1 MLKQETW
8 YSISEFEYKDA
19 DHEQMYKNDV
29 ETEEK
34 NLLQDLH
41 STLCV
46 DKREYTYCDLQKAAK
61 AFGADV
67 KKIPYSIRV
76 ILENVIR
83 NAKSEEELR
92 TNVAK
97 VLNWQDNIDAEVE
110 FYPSRVLLQ
119 DYTGVPCIV
128 DLASMRDAAVKLG
141 LKESEINPE
150 IPVDL
155 IIDHSVQ
162 VDMAG
167 TGEAASGNI
176 ELEFER
182 NMERYQMLK
191 WAQREFSNLRVVP
204 PDTGIVHQINIEYLS
219 PVVTEKKKGE
229 ALLLHPDSVFGTDSH
244 TTMINGLG
252 VLGWGVG
259 GIEAEACMLGE
270 PSVLP
275 MPEVVG
281 VRLVNRMPA
290 GIVATDLALKITKV
304 LRENQVVGKFVEYF
318 GEGYE
323 SLSLADRATIANM
336 APEYGSTCGYCPPDA
351 ETLRYLELTGREP
364 REIEKISAYLHAN
377 HLLYDASDPVEYTRV
392 IEIDLFTLTTSLS
405 GPKRPQDLV
414 PMEELSSQFERAI
427 TSPAGNQGFGLEA
440 QELHR
445 EYPFELEGEQQV
457 LQTGDVL
464 IAAITSCTNTSNPT
478 VLFGAALM
486 AKKAVELGLVVSPK
500 VKTSFAPGSQA
511 VSRYLEEAGLLPYL
525 EALGFHIVA
534 YGCTTCIGN
543 SGQFKPEIEEALKA
557 SNLVC
562 GAVLSGNRNFE
573 GRIHP
578 LIKANYLG
586 SPMLVIAYALAG
598 TLRKNLAVAPLGIG
612 ADGQA
617 VYLKDIWPTT
627 QEIQEQVARYVTPQ
641 SYRLAYGEVY
651 TGNRRWNDIPITDSH
666 TYDWD
671 ENSTYIANPPYFEDV
686 TAGKTTSV
694 SLSGLKV
701 LAKLGDSVTTDHIS
715 PAGAIAASSAAGRY
729 LQTQGV
735 QPKDFNSYGARRGN
749 HHVMIRGTLANTR
762 LKNELAGGKEGS
774 FTRHLPSGEVM
785 SIYDASARYRQSGT
799 GLMILAGKD
808 YGMGSSRD
816 WAAKGVKLLG
826 VRAVIAESY
835 ERIHRSN
842 LVMMGVL
849 PLEYLPGQTAATL
862 GLTGEE
868 EYTLHLPDVP
878 GVRARASV
886 CATRPDGTK
895 LDFEVVVRFDSE
907 SDIRYYQNDGILPL
921 ILKQRAGKR

>member
-1 MLKQETW
+1 MRHFFNSKLQV
-8 YSISEFEYKDA
+8 
-19 DHEQMYKNDV
+19 KN
-29 ETEEK
+29 
-34 NLLQDLH
+34 
-41 STLCV
+41 
-46 DKREYTYCDLQKAAK
+46 REYEYCDLEKAAK
-61 AFGADV
+61 EFGADL

-76 ILENVIR
+76 VLENVIR
-83 NAKSEEELR
+83 NCKSEEELR
-92 TNVAK
+92 VNASNA
-97 VLNWQDNIDAEVE
+97 LNWKENIDSEIE
-110 FYPSRVLLQ
+110 FYPSRILLQ

-162 VDMAG
+162 IDMAG
-167 TGEAASGNI
+167 TDLAAIGNTR
-176 ELEFER
+176 LEFER

-191 WAQREFSNLRVVP
+191 WAQKEFSNLRVVP

-219 PVVTEKKKGE
+219 PVVIEKKIE
-229 ALLLHPDSVFGTDSH
+229 NTLFLQPDSVFGTDSH

-270 PSVLP
+270 PSVFP
-275 MPEVVG
+275 MPEVIG
-281 VRLVNRMPA
+281 VRLINRMPV
-290 GIVATDLALKITKV
+290 GVVATDLALKITNV
-304 LRENQVVGKFVEYF
+304 LRENHVVGKFVEYF

-336 APEYGSTCGYCPPDA
+336 APEYGSTCGYCPPDT
-351 ETLRYLELTGREP
+351 ETLRYLELTGRDSE
-364 REIEKISAYLHAN
+364 EIEKISAYLKAN
-377 HLLYDASDPVEYTRV
+377 HLFYDSNDTVEYSEV
-392 IEIDLFTLTTSLS
+392 IEVDLSHLMTSLS

-414 PMEELSSQFERAI
+414 PMDQLAAAFERAI
-427 TSPAGNQGFGLEA
+427 VSPMGNQGFGLEED
-440 QELHR
+440 ELEK
-445 EYPFELEGEQQV
+445 EYAFELDGKQDI
-457 LQTGDVL
+457 LKTGDVL

-486 AKKAVELGLVVSPK
+486 AKKAVEKGLTVSPR

-511 VSRYLEEAGLLPYL
+511 VTRYLESSGLIPYL
-525 EALGFHIVA
+525 EKLGFHIVA

-543 SGQFKPEIEEALKA
+543 SGPLKPEIETALKA
-557 SNLVC
+557 SDLVC

-598 TLRKNLAVAPLGIG
+598 NLRKNLMLDPIG
-612 ADGQA
+612 VNAEGEK

-627 QEIQEQVARYVTPQ
+627 EEIDRQVRNHVTSE
-641 SYRLAYGEVY
+641 SYRAAYDEVY
-651 TGNRRWNDIPITDSH
+651 SGNQRWNDIAITGSH
-666 TYDWD
+666 TYNWD
-671 ENSTYIANPPYFEDV
+671 ENSTYIANPPYFDDL
-686 TAGKTTSV
+686 TAGKTTAAD
-694 SLSGLKV
+694 LNKLKV

-715 PAGAIAASSAAGRY
+715 PAGAIAVNSAAGAY
-729 LQTQGV
+729 LQEHGV
-735 QPKDFNSYGARRGN
+735 EQKDFNSYGSRRGN
-749 HHVMIRGTLANTR
+749 HHVMLRGTLANTR
-762 LKNELAGGKEGS
+762 LHNELADGKEGS
-774 FTRHLPSGEVM
+774 FTRYLPTGEIM
-785 SIYDASARYRQSGT
+785 SIYDASYRYQQNGT
-799 GLMILAGKD
+799 GLLILAGKD

-826 VRAVIAESY
+826 VKTVIAESY

-849 PLEYLPGQTAATL
+849 PLEYLPNQTAVTL

-868 EYTLHLPDVP
+868 EFTVHLPVNP
-878 GVRARASV
+878 GVREHVQITAKRL
-886 CATRPDGTK
+886 DGRS
-895 LDFEVVVRFDSE
+895 LEFEAVVRFDSE
-907 SDIRYYQNDGILPL
+907 ADIRYYQNDGILPM
-921 ILKQRAGKR
+921 ILKEKSRVD